1 VIRGRPV
8 DWRWLVGVAVALNL
22 AISVAWVATFLLT
35 GDNLVRLRNS
45 LGARI
50 GEASDFT
57 WLPSD
62 PPAGFLTAGHAV
74 PGSLVAAANSA
85 GSRIRDDD
93 DSGAFAVGVA
103 LSQDLMRAPK
113 RVDGP
118 VNATSEATYLAIV
131 EQGRGYCGDFV
142 KAFTALSL
150 ASGIPVRQWGFA
162 FDGFGSGHTFNEV
175 YDPTLRKWVMIDS
188 FHSLYFVDPVSRMPL
203 STLEVHDRL
212 LAIGESPQGI
222 EVVRIVPERVPFRT
236 DDLAVD
242 YYRRG
247 MSQLWLVWGSNVFDY
262 EASFAGRVEAGV
274 HRSVGQLI
282 GILTD
287 QYPAIRV
294 YPVGMSRRDFR
305 ALMDARR
312 EFLLA
317 AAFLGASFLFAV
329 FVAVQLRRSARAF
342 R

>member
-1 VIRGRPV
+1 VNRRRPV
-8 DWRWLVGVAVALNL
+8 DWRWLVGVAAALNI
-22 AISVAWVATFLLT
+22 AVSVAWVATFLVT

-45 LGARI
+45 LGARV
-50 GEASDFT
+50 GEISDFT
-57 WLPSD
+57 WLPAE
-62 PPAGFLTAGHAV
+62 PPPGFLTAGHPA
-74 PGSLVAAANSA
+74 PGSLAAAADGA
-85 GSRIRDDD
+85 GARLGEDDP
-93 DSGAFAVGVA
+93 GAFAVGVA
-103 LSQDLMRAPK
+103 LSQELMRAPK

-118 VNATSEATYLAIV
+118 VNATSDVTYLAIV

-175 YDPTLRKWVMIDS
+175 YDAEMRKWVMIDS
-188 FHSLYFVDPVSRMPL
+188 FHSLYFVDPGSRMPL
-203 STLEVHDRL
+203 SVLEVHDRL
-212 LAIGESPQGI
+212 LAIGESPHGI
-222 EVVRIVPERVPFRT
+222 EIVRIVPERVPFRT
-236 DDLAVD
+236 DDLAMD

-262 EASFAGRVEAGV
+262 EASFAGRLEAVV
-274 HRSVGQLI
+274 HRSVGQLL

-287 QYPAIRV
+287 RYPTIRV
-294 YPVGMSRRDFR
+294 YPAGMSRRDFR

-317 AAFLGASFLFAV
+317 VAFLGASCLFAV
-329 FVAVQLRRSARAF
+329 FVAVQLRRSART
-342 R
+342 

>member
-1 VIRGRPV
+1 MRGRPV
-8 DWRWLVGVAVALNL
+8 AGRWLLGVAVALNL
-22 AISVAWVATFLLT
+22 AISVAWVATFLLA

-50 GEASDFT
+50 GEASDFA

-62 PPAGFLTAGHAV
+62 PPAGFLVAGHAA
-74 PGSLVAAANSA
+74 PGSLVAAANRA
-85 GSRIRDDD
+85 GARLGEADP
-93 DSGAFAVGVA
+93 GAFAVGVA

-118 VNATSEATYLAIV
+118 VNATSDATYLAIV

-150 ASGIPVRQWGFA
+150 ARGIPVRQWGFA

-175 YDPTLRKWVMIDS
+175 YDAQLRKWVMIDS
-188 FHSLYFVDPVSRMPL
+188 FHSLYFVDPVSRVPL

-222 EVVRIVPERVPFRT
+222 EIVRIVPERVPFRS
-236 DDLAVD
+236 DDLAMD

-262 EASFAGRVEAGV
+262 EASFAGRVEASV
-274 HRSVGQLI
+274 HRSVGQLL

-287 QYPAIRV
+287 RYPAIRV

-305 ALMDARR
+305 ALRDARR

-317 AAFLGASFLFAV
+317 AASFTISCLFAA
-329 FVAVQLRRSARAF
+329 FVAVQWRRSRRAF
-342 R
+342 G

>member
-1 VIRGRPV
+1 VNRGRPV
-8 DWRWLVGVAVALNL
+8 DWRWLAGIAVALNL
-22 AISVAWVATFLLT
+22 AISVAWVVTLLVT
-35 GDNLVRLRNS
+35 GDNMVRLRNS
-45 LGARI
+45 LGAQI
-50 GEASDFT
+50 GEVSDFT
-57 WLPSD
+57 WPPSD
-62 PPAGFLTAGHAV
+62 PPEGFLTAKESA

-85 GSRIRDDD
+85 GSRLGND

-103 LSQDLMRAPK
+103 LSRDLMRAAK

-118 VNATSEATYLAIV
+118 VHATSEETYRAIV

-142 KAFTALSL
+142 KAFTALAL

-175 YDPTLRKWVMIDS
+175 YDATLRKWVMLDS
-188 FHSLYFVDPVSRMPL
+188 FHSLYFVDPVSRVPL

-212 LAIGESPQGI
+212 LAIGESPQDVEI
-222 EVVRIVPERVPFRT
+222 VRIVPERVPFRT
-236 DDLAVD
+236 DELALD

-247 MSQLWLVWGSNVFDY
+247 MPQLWLVWGSNVFDY
-262 EASFAGRVEAGV
+262 ESSFAGRAEASV
-274 HRSVGQLI
+274 HRSVGQLA

-287 QYPAIRV
+287 RYPVIRV

-305 ALMDARR
+305 ALMDTRR

-317 AAFLGASFLFAV
+317 TMFLGTSCLFAL
-329 FVAVQLRRSARAF
+329 FVAVQLRRSARAP

>member
-1 VIRGRPV
+1 MIRARPV
-8 DWRWLVGVAVALNL
+8 DGRWLVGVAVALNL
-22 AISVAWVATFLLT
+22 AVSIAWVATFLLT

-45 LGARI
+45 LGARV
-50 GEASDFT
+50 GEASDFA

-62 PPAGFLTAGHAV
+62 PPAGFLTAGHDA
-74 PGSLVAAANSA
+74 PGSLVAAASSA
-85 GSRIRDDD
+85 GSRLGDDR
-93 DSGAFAVGVA
+93 GAFAVGVA

-118 VNATSEATYLAIV
+118 VNSTSGATYLAIV

-175 YDPTLRKWVMIDS
+175 YDAQLRKWVMIDS
-188 FHSLYFVDPVSRMPL
+188 FHSLYFVDPASRLPL
-203 STLEVHDRL
+203 STVEVHDRL
-212 LAIGESPQGI
+212 LAIGESSQGVEI
-222 EVVRIVPERVPFRT
+222 VRIVPERVPFRN
-236 DDLAVD
+236 DELAMD

-262 EASFAGRVEAGV
+262 EASFAGRLEASV

-282 GILTD
+282 GLLTGR
-287 QYPAIRV
+287 YPSIRV
-294 YPVGMSRRDFR
+294 YPVGLSRRDFR

-317 AAFLGASFLFAV
+317 TAFLAASCLFAA
-329 FVAVQLRRSARAF
+329 FVAVQWRRSARDP